1 MTGVAATAAYTGI
14 SIILA
19 LSCYVVLKAGEISFG
34 QQAFFGV
41 GAYAGGLMTAIYGW
55 PLAVALAVAAACG
68 ALLAFVSA
76 LPLARLTG
84 YRFTL
89 TTLVMAE
96 FIREILL
103 RVSFVRRKGEREIG
117 PDGPLGFSGIDYFYN
132 NRIGPWM
139 QVAIIL
145 LAALACLVLTS
156 AYLRTRMGRELL
168 AVAADAR
175 LAASQA
181 IDALQTRRWALTF
194 AGALAGLSGGLFAHH
209 STYIDASNFGIMMG
223 VHAIAYVLIG
233 GLSSVLGP
241 VVGTTVDVVLLE
253 WLRVFGPFR
262 MVAFGLLLVAI
273 LVLRPGGLLRG
284 RRVA

>member
-1 MTGVAATAAYTGI
+1 MTGVAATAAFTGI
-14 SIILA
+14 SLILA

-34 QQAFFGV
+34 QQAFFAV
-41 GAYAGGLMTAIYGW
+41 GAYAGGLMTALYGW
-55 PLAVALAVAAACG
+55 PLALALAGATVCG

-103 RVSFVRRKGEREIG
+103 RFTFVRSVRGRDIG
-117 PDGPLGFSGIDYFYN
+117 PEGPLGFSGIDYFYD
-132 NRIGPWM
+132 NRTSPWM
-139 QVAIIL
+139 QAVLIL
-145 LAALACLVLTS
+145 LAALVCLVLTS
-156 AYLRTRMGRELL
+156 AYLRSRQGRELQ
-168 AVAADAR
+168 AVAADAK
-175 LAASQA
+175 LAASLA
-181 IDALQTRRWALTF
+181 IDALGTRRWALTF
-194 AGALAGLSGGLFAHH
+194 AGALAALSGALFAHH

-241 VVGTTVDVVLLE
+241 VVGTVVDVVLLE
-253 WLRVFGPFR
+253 WLRVFGAFR

-273 LVLRPGGLLRG
+273 LVLRPGGLLG
-284 RRVA
+284 RKAA